1 MRPILIVLAC
11 ILTATFF
18 LEVGSSL
25 LGVLQPIRGLLE
37 GFHGYSIG
45 SLGSAY
51 YLGFILGCFLIPR
64 LVKRF
69 GHIRAFTAFA
79 AITGSAAL
87 INAFVIN
94 EVAWILLRI
103 VFDFCMS
110 GLYTIIESWLNELAT
125 QKTRGQILAGYMV
138 TVWFAVLSGKLLF
151 TILDPTTILPFAIVS
166 IVITLSLVP
175 VALTTGIEP
184 EHRDAV
190 QFRPRDIYEAAP
202 VGFVAC
208 FLVGMTNGALWG
220 LAPVYAQTLTQ
231 STSATGFF
239 MAAIVFGGAL
249 AQWPIGKLS
258 DNIDRRRI
266 ILANSLVA
274 TVFGF
279 GLSVIDQ
286 ADGMTLYLLAF
297 GYGAAALPLYS
308 LCIAHVNDK
317 MSADVF
323 VEVSGQLLLITGLG
337 AIIGPLLASVFIDI
351 AGQHTLFAYTA
362 SAYSVIAVYVVWH
375 ASQAEPIPKEE
386 RVPYSAV
393 PDTTPLVF
401 EMQPTSPSENKPQET
416 SNNQ

>member
-1 MRPILIVLAC
+1 MNSFVIALAC
-11 ILTATFF
+11 ILIATFL

-25 LGVLQPIRGLLE
+25 LNVLQPIRGLME
-37 GFHGYSIG
+37 GFSGYSIG

-51 YLGFILGCFLIPR
+51 YLGFIMGCLFVPR

-87 INAFVIN
+87 VNAFIIN
-94 EVAWILLRI
+94 EAAWILLRI
-103 VFDFCMS
+103 VLGFCMS

-151 TILDPTTILPFAIVS
+151 AISDPMTILPFAIVS
-166 IVITLSLVP
+166 IVISLSLVP
-175 VALTTGIEP
+175 VALTTSNEP

-190 QFRPRDIYEAAP
+190 PFRPRDAYEAAP
-202 VGFVAC
+202 VGVVTC

-220 LAPVYAQTLTQ
+220 LAPVYAQTFTQ
-231 STSATGFF
+231 STSTVGFF
-239 MAAIVFGGAL
+239 MAAVVLGGAL

-258 DNIDRRRI
+258 DKVDRRWT

-274 TVFGF
+274 AAFGF
-279 GLSVIDQ
+279 GLAAINRTDEL
-286 ADGMTLYLLAF
+286 TLYLLAL

-323 VEVSGQLLLITGLG
+323 VEVSGQMLLIMALG

-362 SAYSVIAVYVVWH
+362 AAHSTIAVYALWRI
-375 ASQAEPIPKEE
+375 SLIEPVPKEE
-386 RVPYSAV
+386 QVPYSAI
-393 PDTTPLVF
+393 PNTSPLVF
-401 EMQPTSPSENKPQET
+401 ELQPTSPSENENTET
-416 SNNQ
+416 NK

>member
-1 MRPILIVLAC
+1 MNSFVIALAC
-11 ILTATFF
+11 ILIATFL

-25 LGVLQPIRGLLE
+25 LNVLQPIRGLME
-37 GFHGYSIG
+37 GFSGYSIG

-51 YLGFILGCFLIPR
+51 YLGFIMGCLFVPR

-87 INAFVIN
+87 VNAFIIN
-94 EVAWILLRI
+94 EAAWILLRI
-103 VFDFCMS
+103 VLGFCMS

-151 TILDPTTILPFAIVS
+151 AISDPMTILPFAIVS
-166 IVITLSLVP
+166 IVISLSLVP
-175 VALTTGIEP
+175 VALTTSNEP

-190 QFRPRDIYEAAP
+190 PFRPRDAYEAAP
-202 VGFVAC
+202 VGVVTC

-220 LAPVYAQTLTQ
+220 LAPVYAQTFTQ
-231 STSATGFF
+231 STSTVGFF
-239 MAAIVFGGAL
+239 MAAVVLGGAL

-258 DNIDRRRI
+258 DKVDRRWT

-274 TVFGF
+274 AVFGF
-279 GLSVIDQ
+279 GLAAINRTDEL
-286 ADGMTLYLLAF
+286 TLYLLAL

-323 VEVSGQLLLITGLG
+323 VEVSGQMLLIMALG

-362 SAYSVIAVYVVWH
+362 AAHSTIAVYALWRI
-375 ASQAEPIPKEE
+375 SLIEPVPKEE
-386 RVPYSAV
+386 QVPYSAI
-393 PDTTPLVF
+393 PNTSPLVF
-401 EMQPTSPSENKPQET
+401 ELQPTSPSENENTET
-416 SNNQ
+416 NK